1 MNGRELYPDA
11 EQRRRIRFA
20 GCGGVLYKIENQI
33 LELPTKCGPA
43 VRQKGP
49 KP

>member
-20 GCGGVLYKIENQI
+20 GCGGVLYKIEKRI
-33 LELPTKCGPA
+33 LLFSTK
-43 VRQKGP
+43 
-49 KP
+49 